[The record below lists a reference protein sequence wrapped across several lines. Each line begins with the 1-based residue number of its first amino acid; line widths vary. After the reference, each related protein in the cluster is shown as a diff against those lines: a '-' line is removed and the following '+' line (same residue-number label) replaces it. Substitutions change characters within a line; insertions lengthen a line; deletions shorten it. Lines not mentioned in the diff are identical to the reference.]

1 MTTIIE
7 ELSLNAWS
15 ALQTVLYDGWII
27 RFANGY
33 TKRANS
39 VNPLYPSTMD
49 LDEKIRFCESIYRG
63 KEMPVVFKI
72 TPTTYPGNLDQRLLA
87 NGYRKDSPTS
97 VQVMELESI
106 NVQVPR
112 EANLQEDLSDEWLDN
127 FCRMSAV
134 TQLNRET
141 LRQILINIVPRHCF
155 MSLKSDDRVI
165 ACGLGVL
172 QSAYIGLFDIVT
184 DDAFRSRGYGQQIV
198 KSILAWG
205 KQNKAEQAYLQVM
218 LNNPPALHLYE
229 KIGFREKYQYW
240 YRVKL

>member
-15 ALQTVLYDGWII
+15 ALQTVFYDGWII

-39 VNPLYPSTMD
+39 VNPLYPSTMN
-49 LDEKIRFCESIYRG
+49 LDEKIRFCENIYRV

-72 TPTTYPGNLDQRLLA
+72 TPTTYPGNLDERLLA

-97 VQVMELESI
+97 VQIMELESI
-106 NVQVPR
+106 NVQVSR

-134 TQLNRET
+134 TQMNRET

-172 QSAYIGLFDIVT
+172 QSDYIGLFDIVT
-184 DDAFRSRGYGQQIV
+184 DDTFRSRGYGQQIV